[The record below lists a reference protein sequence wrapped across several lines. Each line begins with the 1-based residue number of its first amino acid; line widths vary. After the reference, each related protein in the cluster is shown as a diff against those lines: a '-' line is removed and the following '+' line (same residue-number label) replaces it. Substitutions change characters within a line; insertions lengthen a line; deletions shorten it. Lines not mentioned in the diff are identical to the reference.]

1 MQTLEGGRILDYFIS
16 KVINQIYIIKK
27 SSIPIFKR
35 YRCMGENGQ
44 ANFNCVTMFVFHNTI
59 LRIRMRT

>member
-1 MQTLEGGRILDYFIS
+1 LDYFIS